1 MRRFAVILGMLQGL
15 FMLIDGLHAWITGSY
30 FAPGGQVGPWTRVVA
45 AAGISPFSLT
55 MKLVFIALGVAY
67 ILSGAAYALY
77 ARRAIYFA
85 AVAVLSLWY
94 LPLGTILSL
103 IVLLFIA
110 LSARR
115 PNEGGFV

>member
-15 FMLIDGLHAWITGSY
+15 FMLVDGLHAWITGSY
-30 FAPGGQVGPWTRVVA
+30 FAPGGQVGPWAGVVA
-45 AAGISPFSLT
+45 AAGIPPFSLT
-55 MKLVFIALGVAY
+55 MKLVFVILGGAY

-77 ARRAIYFA
+77 PRRAIYFA
-85 AVAVLSLWY
+85 AVAVLTLWY

-103 IVLLFIA
+103 IVLVCIA

-115 PNEGGFV
+115 PNEDRFV